1 MKNFKNNWIILALVP
16 VVVLLANTTV
26 MANEVSRVTVSDVNK
41 QVISKQPYRVEVCT
55 NQTFQN
61 DTTGDMLLG
70 GIIGGLVGNQIGKG
84 GGKNA
89 TTGLGALTG
98 AIIGNNKN
106 KHSESRV
113 VCNLETRYNESS
125 VTVYSHSIATFTY
138 NGRQYSLSFKK

>member
-89 TTGLGALTG
+89 ATGLGALTDSILFLLRSSPDYVG
-98 AIIGNNKN
+98 GYRLLVKQ
-106 KHSESRV
+106 SR
-113 VCNLETRYNESS
+113 NMYLYD
-125 VTVYSHSIATFTY
+125 
-138 NGRQYSLSFKK
+138 